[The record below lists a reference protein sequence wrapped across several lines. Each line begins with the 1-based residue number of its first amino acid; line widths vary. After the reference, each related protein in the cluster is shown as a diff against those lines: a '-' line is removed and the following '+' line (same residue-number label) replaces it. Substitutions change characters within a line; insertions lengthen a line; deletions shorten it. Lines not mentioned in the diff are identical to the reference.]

1 MSPAVVVS
9 VVALVAVVALA
20 GLLLYRSRTGVL
32 YERRRRRVIV
42 TLKDGQA
49 FSGVLYSTDHE
60 ALVLREAEAL
70 AYGPKRENVIVEG
83 EALLLRAEVAYL
95 QVL

>member
-1 MSPAVVVS
+1 
-9 VVALVAVVALA
+9 
-20 GLLLYRSRTGVL
+20 
-32 YERRRRRVIV
+32 VIV

-70 AYGPKRENVIVEG
+70 AYGPKRENVIV
-83 EALLLRAEVAYL
+83 
-95 QVL
+95 

>member
-1 MSPAVVVS
+1 VSPEIA
-9 VVALVAVVALA
+9 AIA
-20 GLLLYRSRTGVL
+20 GLLAAVLGLSGAIWHRSTHGL
-32 YERRRRRVIV
+32 LLERRSRRVIV

>member
-1 MSPAVVVS
+1 MTAAIVILA
-9 VVALVAVVALA
+9 ALLA
-20 GLLLYRSRTGVL
+20 GATALLVYRSPFGL
-32 YERRRRRVIV
+32 LWERRKRRVIV

-49 FSGVLYSTDHE
+49 FSGVLFATDRE